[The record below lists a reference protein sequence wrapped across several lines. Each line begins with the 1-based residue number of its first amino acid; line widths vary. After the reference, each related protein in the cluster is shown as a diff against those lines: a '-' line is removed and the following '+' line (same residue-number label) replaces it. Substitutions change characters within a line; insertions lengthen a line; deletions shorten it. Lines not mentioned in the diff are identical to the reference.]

1 MYLACIFY
9 ISNQLLTAYIYFTL
23 KLNFN
28 DGWMYSLHGFLK
40 NPFLFLKVFVST
52 MFHLN
57 KHGIICI
64 TNILCISILSCGH
77 IIFSKGK
84 PTTNCCLE
92 YKREFWVK
100 LGMYLS
106 CRNLLIMTQIILKQ
120 HNIWYLYLYMNWCIY
135 IIVGIKFK
143 KCGYENEIQW
153 WNC

>member
-1 MYLACIFY
+1 MYILYFKSTAYRLYIFY
-9 ISNQLLTAYIYFTL
+9 FEVEFQWWMNVQFTWIF
-23 KLNFN
+23 KKSF
-28 DGWMYSLHGFLK
+28 F
-40 NPFLFLKVFVST
+40 VFESFCFYNV
-52 MFHLN
+52 HLN

-120 HNIWYLYLYMNWCIY
+120 HNILYLYLYMNWCMY

-143 KCGYENEIQW
+143 KGEYENEIQW